1 MNEILTYPDP
11 FLKTVAALIDD
22 VNKSSIQY
30 EINYMVKIM
39 EKIEIGLGLSSIQ
52 VGIKD
57 SIILYRAGGKPKD
70 NLKVLINAKIS
81 AVLDTNLQRSEEG
94 CFSLPEIFIPIRRYK
109 KIEVTGLDEYGGNIR
124 IVAKEMLSNLLQHEI
139 DHING
144 ILMIDRLSRLQKN
157 IFKRRLKGMKFKD
170 KSV

>member
-1 MNEILTYPDP
+1 MNKILLYPDP
-11 FLKTVAALIDD
+11 FLKKEATKVDD
-22 VNKSSIQY
+22 VNKSSVQY

-39 EKIEIGLGLSSIQ
+39 EKIESGLGLSSIQ

-124 IVAKEMLSNLLQHEI
+124 IIAKEMLSNVLQHEI

-157 IFKRRLKGMKFKD
+157 LFKKRLKGIK
-170 KSV
+170 

>member
-1 MNEILTYPDP
+1 MNEILIYPDP
-11 FLKTVAALIDD
+11 FLKTKATLIDD

-39 EKIEIGLGLSSIQ
+39 EKIESGLGLASIQ

-57 SIILYRAGGKPKD
+57 SIILYREGGKPKD

-81 AVLDTNLQRSEEG
+81 SVLDTNLQRSEEG
-94 CFSLPEIFIPIRRYK
+94 CFSLPEIFIPLRRYK
-109 KIEVTGLDEYGGNIR
+109 KIEVTGLDEHGGNIR
-124 IVAKEMLSNLLQHEI
+124 IVTEGMLSTVLQHEI
-139 DHING
+139 DHLNG

-157 IFKRRLKGMKFKD
+157 MFKKRLKGLKNLKGD
-170 KSV
+170 